1 MIHDTISRLVE
12 EINLSSS
19 ESEQTMNEI
28 MSGKAT
34 GSQIAAF
41 LTAMRMKGETVE
53 ELTAFASVMRQFCYR
68 IYPKVHGTLVDTC
81 GTGGDAI
88 KTFNISTVAALI
100 AAGAGVT
107 VAKHG
112 NRSVTSQCGSADI
125 LEALGFN
132 LMMEP
137 DLVRKSIEEIGIG
150 FMFAPKFHPAMKYA
164 ADPRREIGIRTIFN
178 LLGPVTN
185 PAGANVQLLGVF
197 NEKFTEP
204 LAHVLKNLGVTKA
217 MVVNGLDGLDEISTI
232 GKTKISSLLQNE
244 VSTRYVAPHDFGLQ
258 QVNKSSLQISSLDES
273 IKRAFTILYCKQNSP
288 HYDIVLVNAA
298 AAIFLG
304 DKVDNLV
311 EGIEIARESLESGSA
326 YKKLQSLI
334 KFSGGNLSS
343 LEELENN
350 ERFS

>member
-1 MIHDTISRLVE
+1 MIRDTISRLVE

-41 LTAMRMKGETVE
+41 LTAMRMKGETIE

-68 IYPKVHGTLVDTC
+68 IYPKVQGTLVDTC
-81 GTGGDAI
+81 GTGGDTI
-88 KTFNISTVAALI
+88 KTFNISTAAALI

-125 LEALGFN
+125 LEAWGFN

-244 VSTRYVAPHDFGLQ
+244 VSTRYVTPHDLGLQ
-258 QVNKSSLQISSLDES
+258 QIDKSLLQISSPDES
-273 IKRAFTILYCKQNSP
+273 IKRTFAILYRKHDSP

-304 DKVDNLV
+304 DKADNIV
-311 EGIEIARESLESGSA
+311 EGIEIARDSLESGSA

-334 KFSGGNLSS
+334 RFSGGNLSS

-350 ERFS
+350 EGFS